1 MNKLYLFG
9 CSHSEI
15 TSGLAEEDFWGDLLA
30 KKLNLQFSPSAGEGK
45 AGTTGCNVN
54 EIFFDLETTLM
65 FYPPDEDDVVI
76 WNTSYML
83 RKMAK
88 GILIKYKDE
97 IEEGVLKDFW
107 KPDIVCAFHW
117 FTHTKMGY
125 ELLRNRKIETYQW
138 LLDGER
144 EIIDLIK
151 LTIDSH
157 LDCNL
162 KFEGFAAATG
172 TTEEALS
179 REFTCPEQRIFE
191 WFTGT
196 SHIVRTREED
206 PSQINFPN
214 FKEQVKWENLI
225 RVPDNFNCW
234 NDFILKYPVT
244 SHDGHLS
251 ADGHHKLADIMYNQI
266 NEYRNE
272 K

>member
-9 CSHSEI
+9 CSHSEVTRPI
-15 TSGLAEEDFWGDLLA
+15 TDEEFWGTLLA
-30 KKLNLQFSPSAGEGK
+30 KKLNLQLYKVGSP
-45 AGTTGCNVN
+45 GCSVN
-54 EIFFDLETTLM
+54 QIFFDLETTLM
-65 FYPPDEDDVVI
+65 FYPPDESDVVI

-97 IEEGVLKDFW
+97 IKDGVLKDFW

-144 EIIDLIK
+144 ELIDLTK
-151 LTIDSH
+151 LARDTYKNFADVVGMSHDDTIR
-157 LDCNL
+157 N
-162 KFEGFAAATG
+162 
-172 TTEEALS
+172 
-179 REFTCPEQRIFE
+179 FTVPEQRIFE
-191 WFTGT
+191 FSQNNHPRASDLARGNENGETNM
-196 SHIVRTREED
+196 EE
-206 PSQINFPN
+206 I
-214 FKEQVKWENLI
+214 VKWENLI

-234 NDFILKYPVT
+234 NDLILKNRI
-244 SHDGHLS
+244 SQKDGHMNKE
-251 ADGHHKLADIMYNQI
+251 GNHVFADIMYTQI

>member
-30 KKLNLQFSPSAGEGK
+30 KKLNLQFSPGAGEGK

-88 GILIKYKDE
+88 GIRIKYKDE

-125 ELLRNRKIETYQW
+125 ELLRNRKIENRKTMISI
-138 LLDGER
+138 
-144 EIIDLIK
+144 EILVFSIFRHFRPK
-151 LTIDSH
+151 KSRA
-157 LDCNL
+157 
-162 KFEGFAAATG
+162 KF
-172 TTEEALS
+172 
-179 REFTCPEQRIFE
+179 Q
-191 WFTGT
+191 
-196 SHIVRTREED
+196 
-206 PSQINFPN
+206 
-214 FKEQVKWENLI
+214 
-225 RVPDNFNCW
+225 
-234 NDFILKYPVT
+234 
-244 SHDGHLS
+244 
-251 ADGHHKLADIMYNQI
+251 NQI
-266 NEYRNE
+266 SPT
-272 K
+272 